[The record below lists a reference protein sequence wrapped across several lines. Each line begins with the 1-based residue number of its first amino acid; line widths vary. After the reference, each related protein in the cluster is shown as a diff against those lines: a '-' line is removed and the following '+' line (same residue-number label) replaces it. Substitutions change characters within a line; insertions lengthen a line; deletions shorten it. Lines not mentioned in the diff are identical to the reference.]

1 MGVKLDTS
9 KRMTRK
15 KLGFPEAEKIRLLV
29 FRYEIVFG
37 EQLRRIDDIIEGP
50 HKWIVSYFNCER
62 EWWDNDTFEIEVEEV
77 KKIK

>member
-50 HKWIVSYFNCER
+50 HK
-62 EWWDNDTFEIEVEEV
+62 
-77 KKIK
+77 